1 MRLRPDGGLA
11 VTLAADLVAVHCRNA
26 VCPFALKRGKP
37 MLVGRISTIAELRC
51 PSCRTVDTYRV

>member
-1 MRLRPDGGLA
+1 M
-11 VTLAADLVAVHCRNA
+11 TLAADLVAVHCRNA

-37 MLVGRISTIAELRC
+37 MLVGRISSFAELRC